1 MRKNSAQTAQIV
13 DFIYAKVDN
22 ANDNVAL
29 VGAGSSHNITNG
41 EVQLLDPHSST
52 GDFLQTDDAASYE
65 EIQIVQGTPNSTA
78 LYNVDP
84 FGTGYPDVER
94 SGILKKGKVLSVAKY
109 PFALPTYQTLQ
120 LDFTS
125 STIKDYT
132 EANKYPI
139 YQTVFTM
146 QSVRGDIVYGMN
158 KEVFSISY
166 QPPTSSASA
175 GAFIKHFVTEA
186 NKFSNVVGNVTD
198 LGGTKP
204 FIVLALEPTTT
215 VADSIGRL
223 KVGDSFTFAT
233 YNGIN
238 VSYTVDEQLFNT
250 FAEAITANNALHN
263 IAGDPLAFVDG
274 YKIVNANTA
283 TFSGNELILIV
294 SLDETP
300 LLAFDDVMEVKT
312 RIDLGVNDLTYT
324 KTELV
329 KPFEGTGLGRQVLL
343 WYRQKAKLQKF
354 NMQNH
359 PVHGEFFIN
368 QDLPEYFT
376 TTGKYSLTV
385 IDYFDTVDTIN
396 GTSVH
401 PKQVVIVHDAAVAE
415 KSTVNKYIRDIVS
428 AAVVTGYNVTTTATA
443 NFENQLSAW
452 ITDSNDDYKA
462 IKFLGTA
469 TKANTTFG

>member
-52 GDFLQTDDAASYE
+52 GDFLQISDANNYE

-94 SGILKKGKVLSVAKY
+94 SGILKKGKVLSAAKY
-109 PFALPTYQTLQ
+109 AYADPTYQVTQIKSVSGFDANTTYQ
-120 LDFTS
+120 LV
-125 STIKDYT
+125 
-132 EANKYPI
+132 A
-139 YQTVFTM
+139 TM

-158 KEVFSISY
+158 KEVFSVSY
-166 QPPTSSASA
+166 DKSLATPTQAT
-175 GAFIKHFVTEA
+175 ILKHFATEL
-186 NKFSNVVGNVTD
+186 NKFSSIVGNVTNI
-198 LGGTKP
+198 GGTKP
-204 FIVLALEPTTT
+204 FVVLALAPTESGDTLT
-215 VADSIGRL
+215 SAGVLGGLDI
-223 KVGDSFTFAT
+223 GDSVTVGTFNGQAVSLNIDANLYHTLTKAVIADAT
-233 YNGIN
+233 LFPTDYADGDTDAFK
-238 VSYTVDEQLFNT
+238 VVDCT
-250 FAEAITANNALHN
+250 TSTT
-263 IAGDPLAFVDG
+263 IARL
-274 YKIVNANTA
+274 
-283 TFSGNELILIV
+283 LIIA
-294 SLDETP
+294 LDETP

-312 RIDLGVNDLTYT
+312 RIDFGINDLTYT

-385 IDYFDTVDTIN
+385 IDYYDTVDTIN

-401 PKQVVIVHDAAVAE
+401 PKQVVIVHDAA
-415 KSTVNKYIRDIVS
+415 S
-428 AAVVTGYNVTTTATA
+428 AKGASGDTLIDAIPDGGLVVTTTATV
-443 NFENQLSAW
+443 NFDDQLSAW
-452 ITDSNDDYKA
+452 ITGSNSVKP
-462 IKFLGTA
+462 IKLLGAA
-469 TKANTTFG
+469 TLASVSFSES